1 MECGKSEVVRSVDI
15 AQKMGVTKASVSRM
29 VKFFATYDF
38 ISAEKYG
45 KIKLMPKGE
54 REGAVIHEKITQIY
68 PFFADYLGLD
78 KSEALDSTYS
88 FICSFSDNC
97 VEKLLRKGWCMNS
110 CVRIS

>member
-29 VKFFATYDF
+29 VKFFSTYGF

-54 REGAVIHEKITQIY
+54 KEGAVIHEKITQIY

-97 VEKLLRKGWCMNS
+97 IEKLLRKGWCMNT